1 MIWCWRRGSNSH
13 AGCVSLLGNVMAK
26 LPAEYARMGKADNF
40 DRLSLLLDSDP
51 SGNMGNAQLSCS
63 RRW

>member
-1 MIWCWRRGSNSH
+1 VVPEERLERSCRLR
-13 AGCVSLLGNVMAK
+13 VGNVMAK
-26 LPAEYARMGKADNF
+26 LPAEIRSKWARRIMF

-63 RRW
+63 RSW